1 MANCIQCGRKLPPLT
16 IGRKICQWC
25 VQHERAQRGEEV
37 EQRVMPAPWVRR
49 GESTITLT
57 HVLFGANVAVFI
69 AMVAASGSLTE
80 DFPFQVS
87 LHFGANYGPLTLSGD
102 WWRLVTYMFLH
113 GNFLHIAM
121 NMWCLWSFGTLCES
135 LYGRWTY
142 AAVYLITGVAGGLM
156 SLAWNP
162 HVWSVGASGA
172 LFGLTGALIS
182 SLYLGEFSLSGI
194 SIKSTLS
201 SLLFFAGFSLFFGF
215 VSPNIDNA
223 CHIGGLLSGLILGAL
238 IARLA
243 SDHDNSPRRIAVLA
257 VVALAVTGSAFAVR
271 QWRGAPYRMARE
283 FESMSQDNPDRALA
297 KLEAIARQQPN
308 SVDIHFALGR
318 TYFGLGQFTQAEA
331 EFKRV
336 VELQPQNTDARVALG
351 MTYLNETRL
360 DDANNTFSQAIAQNS
375 ADADAHYGLGL
386 THAAQENPQAAI
398 EEYKKAI
405 QLDPK
410 IAGAEYEL
418 GRSNAKLK
426 NYDDAIAA
434 YLNEKEHTGDDP
446 DLEAALAE
454 AYTAKGMTKE
464 AQQAR
469 SQAQEL
475 QGKDLQRKK

>member
-16 IGRKICQWC
+16 FGRKICQWC

-57 HVLFGANVAVFI
+57 QVLFGANVAVFI
-69 AMVAASGSLTE
+69 AMVAAGSSVM
-80 DFPFQVS
+80 DFDGHLLV
-87 LHFGANYGPLTLSGD
+87 HFGANFGPRTLSGD
-102 WWRLVTYMFLH
+102 WWRLLTYMFLH
-113 GNFLHIAM
+113 GGLIHIAF
-121 NMWCLWSFGTLCES
+121 NMWCLWDLGTMCES

-142 AAVYLITGVAGGLM
+142 AAIYLLTGISGGLA
-156 SLAWNP
+156 SIAWNP
-162 HVWSVGASGA
+162 SVLSVGASGA
-172 LFGLTGALIS
+172 IFGLAGALVAS
-182 SLYLGEFSLSGI
+182 FYLGEFSLPKVALSG
-194 SIKSTLS
+194 TLR
-201 SLLFFAGFSLFFGF
+201 SLAFFIGFNVLFGSM
-215 VSPNIDNA
+215 SPGIDNA
-223 CHIGGLLSGLILGAL
+223 CHFGGLVSGLILGAL

-243 SDHDNSPRRIAVLA
+243 PDHDNSPHRIAVLA

-318 TYFGLGQFTQAEA
+318 TYFGLGQLPQAET

-336 VELQPQNTDARVALG
+336 IELQPQNADARVALG
-351 MTYLNETRL
+351 MTYLNETHL
-360 DDANNTFSQAIAQNS
+360 DDANNTFSQVVAQN
-375 ADADAHYGLGL
+375 ATDADAHYGLGL

-398 EEYKKAI
+398 EEYKKSI

-418 GRSNAKLK
+418 GRSYAKLK

-434 YLNEKEHTGDDP
+434 FLKEKEHTGDDP

-464 AQQAR
+464 ADEAKAKATQLKNGNTQPR
-469 SQAQEL
+469 
-475 QGKDLQRKK
+475 